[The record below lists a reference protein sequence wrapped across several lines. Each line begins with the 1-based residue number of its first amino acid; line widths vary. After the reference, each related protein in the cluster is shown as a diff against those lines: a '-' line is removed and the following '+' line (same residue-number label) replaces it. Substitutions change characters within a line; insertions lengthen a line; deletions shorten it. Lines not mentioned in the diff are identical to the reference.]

1 MTETPRPG
9 ADPANPAISL
19 GQDQPTGSVPPD
31 QTGAAAGGPLTD
43 EDRDVVRSAAI
54 MAAALVSHAES
65 GFFDTFRESFAAS
78 KAVKTAPPA
87 IRDLFVQGGLPSM
100 PRAGSREEL
109 EAAAL
114 DRLRQAMSTLRAKA
128 PDLVESYRTTVVQSC
143 RDVAAA
149 ADDTSANE
157 SQVMARVEQALA

>member
-1 MTETPRPG
+1 MTETPRAG
-9 ADPANPAISL
+9 TDPATPAISL

-31 QTGAAAGGPLTD
+31 QTGAAAGGRLMD
-43 EDRDVVRSAAI
+43 EDRDLVRSAAI
-54 MAAALVSHAES
+54 MAAALVSQAES
-65 GFFDTFRESFAAS
+65 GFIDTFRESFAAS

-109 EAAAL
+109 EATTL
-114 DRLRQAMSTLRAKA
+114 DRLRQAMSTLRAQA
-128 PDLVESYRTTVVQSC
+128 PDLVESYRATVLQSC